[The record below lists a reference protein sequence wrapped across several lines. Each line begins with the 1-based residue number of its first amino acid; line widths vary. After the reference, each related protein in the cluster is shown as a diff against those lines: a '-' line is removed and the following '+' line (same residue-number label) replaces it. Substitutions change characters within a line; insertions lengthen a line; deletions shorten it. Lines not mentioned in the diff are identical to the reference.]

1 MNERLATRSPEV
13 APDPLIDEDVPTLVL
28 GRATADHDLSVVE
41 APRTARGAPP
51 DLTVGSHVRRIAAA
65 AGWALIGFAVL
76 IALWQVGASRV
87 PTLPAPSDTFTK
99 LQSLLS
105 DPFYDRG
112 PNDKGIGLR
121 MFGSLQRVFFG
132 FGLAMVVGI
141 PLGFAIGAS
150 KRAWQAFNPLIQVLR
165 PVSPLAWFPIWLVI
179 FKDADRAAV
188 WVIFITS
195 LWPTVLNTAAG
206 AAAVPSDQRAVA
218 RVFRFG
224 RLAYLR
230 HVLVPNTLPSIVTG
244 MRVSMGIA
252 WMVIVAVEM
261 LASGGGTGIGSYV
274 WEQYNALNLAAMVA
288 AIVLI
293 GITGFL
299 LDLIFLR
306 LARAVAIEESVA

>member
-1 MNERLATRSPEV
+1 MNERLATLPPADPIVEADLPSLTLGRVTPAGGGRPPVETTLRPSPA
-13 APDPLIDEDVPTLVL
+13 APANPTL
-28 GRATADHDLSVVE
+28 
-41 APRTARGAPP
+41 
-51 DLTVGSHVRRIAAA
+51 GSQARRIGAAV
-65 AGWALIGFAVL
+65 GWALVGFAALV
-76 IALWQVGASRV
+76 ALWQLGAARV
-87 PTLPAPSDTFTK
+87 PALPSPSDTLTK
-99 LQSLLS
+99 LQELLS
-105 DPFYDRG
+105 DPFYSRG

-121 MFGSLQRVFFG
+121 MVASLQRVFYG
-132 FGLAMVVGI
+132 FGLAMLIGI

-150 KRAWQAFNPLIQVLR
+150 KRAWQAFNPLIQLLR

-179 FKDADRAAV
+179 FKDAGRAAV

-218 RVFRFG
+218 RVFKFG
-224 RLAYLR
+224 KLAYLR
-230 HVLVPNTLPSIVTG
+230 HVLVPNTLPAIVTG

-293 GITGFL
+293 GITGYL
-299 LDLIFLR
+299 LDLVFMR
-306 LARAVAIEESVA
+306 LGRVVAIEEPAA

>member
-1 MNERLATRSPEV
+1 MNDRLATLP
-13 APDPLIDEDVPTLVL
+13 AADQIDEKLPTLTL
-28 GRATADHDLSVVE
+28 GRATPDGHNHPVPDPSS
-41 APRTARGAPP
+41 GALPSPP
-51 DLTVGSHVRRIAAA
+51 SASRLRRIGAAL
-65 AGWALIGFAVL
+65 GWALVGFASLV
-76 IALWQVGASRV
+76 ALWQLGAARV
-87 PTLPAPSDTFTK
+87 PALPSPSETFTK
-99 LQSLLS
+99 LQELLGE
-105 DPFYDRG
+105 PFYSRG
-112 PNDKGIGLR
+112 PNDKGIALR
-121 MFGSLQRVFFG
+121 MGASLQRVFYG
-132 FGLAMVVGI
+132 FGLAMVVGV

-150 KRAWQAFNPLIQVLR
+150 KRAWQVFNPLIQVLR

-179 FKDADRAAV
+179 FEDAGRAAV

-206 AAAVPSDQRAVA
+206 AAAIPSDQRAVA

-224 RLAYLR
+224 RVAYLR
-230 HVLVPNTLPSIVTG
+230 HVLVPNTLPAIVTG

-274 WEQYNALNLAAMVA
+274 WEQYNALNLEAMVA

-293 GITGFL
+293 GVTGYL

-306 LARAVAIEESVA
+306 LGRVVAIEEPVA

>member
-1 MNERLATRSPEV
+1 MNERLAIRPLH
-13 APDPLIDEDVPTLVL
+13 APIDEDVPVLTL
-28 GRATADHDLSVVE
+28 GRVTTPATGA
-41 APRTARGAPP
+41 APDAGLPASPGAPP
-51 DLTVGSHVRRIAAA
+51 NPTVAGQARRLGAAV
-65 AGWALIGFAVL
+65 GWGAVGFVAL
-76 IALWQVGASRV
+76 IALWQFGSGRV
-87 PTLPAPSDTFTK
+87 PALPAPSETLTK
-99 LQSLLS
+99 LQDLLS
-105 DPFYDRG
+105 EPFYSRG
-112 PNDKGIGLR
+112 PNDKGVGLR
-121 MFGSLQRVFFG
+121 MYSSLQRVFYG

-150 KRAWQAFNPLIQVLR
+150 KRAWQALNPLIQVLR

-179 FKDADRAAV
+179 MEDAGKAAV

-218 RVFRFG
+218 QVFKFG
-224 RLAYLR
+224 RIAYLR
-230 HVLVPNTLPSIVTG
+230 HVLVPNTLPAIVTG

-293 GITGFL
+293 GVTGYL
-299 LDLIFLR
+299 LDLIFMR
-306 LARAVAIEESVA
+306 LGRAVAIEEPVA

>member
-1 MNERLATRSPEV
+1 VNQRLALR
-13 APDPLIDEDVPTLVL
+13 APDTTLP
-28 GRATADHDLSVVE
+28 
-41 APRTARGAPP
+41 APSGGAPLSTP
-51 DLTVGSHVRRIAAA
+51 GVPPNPLPGSQVRRIAAA
-65 AGWALIGFAVL
+65 VGWALVGFAAL
-76 IALWQVGASRV
+76 IALWQLGSAKV
-87 PTLPAPSDTFTK
+87 PALPSPADTFTK
-99 LQSLLS
+99 LQSLMS
-105 DPFYDRG
+105 DPFYNRG

-121 MFGSLQRVFFG
+121 MYASLQRVFFG

-150 KRAWQAFNPLIQVLR
+150 KRAWQACNPLIQVLR

-179 FKDADRAAV
+179 FKDAGRAAV

-195 LWPTVLNTAAG
+195 LWPTVLNTASG

-218 RVFRFG
+218 RVFKFG
-224 RLAYLR
+224 KLAYLR

-306 LARAVAIEESVA
+306 LGKAVAIEEPTA